1 MNKQPH
7 SLKPSHHI
15 DHTLARGKT
24 ATKHSFF
31 IAGFAIASWAPLVPY
46 AQARLQADPAT
57 LGTILLCLGLGA
69 VIGMPLA
76 SALSG
81 RLGTK
86 RIIVTAAASLVL
98 TLPLL
103 ALLSN
108 TVLLALC
115 LLLFGAAIGAIDVA
129 GNIHGT
135 EVQHLA
141 EKPLMSSFHGFYS
154 IGGLVGAS
162 GMTLG
167 LASGISVVTATMLG
181 AGAILLSLLCAANNF
196 MPTHSQEQHP
206 LFILPRGKVI
216 TIGLL
221 IFVIF
226 LAEGA
231 MLDWSALLLTQEKS
245 LKLAYS
251 GAGYVLFAIAM
262 TFSRFCGE
270 SLILR
275 FGERN
280 VLLAGMVVTGLGLI
294 CAALASPL
302 WLVMLAIALAGL
314 AVGNLVPILFI
325 LAGRQKTMPMAHAI
339 AAISI
344 LGYGGVLLGPAMIG
358 YISHAIGLK
367 LAFASTGVL
376 VLLCIMGIRSLMR
389 QD

>member
-1 MNKQPH
+1 MTKQPV
-7 SLKPSHHI
+7 
-15 DHTLARGKT
+15 DNMARTLARGKT

-46 AQARLQADPAT
+46 AQERLQADPAT
-57 LGTILLCLGLGA
+57 LGSILLCLGLGA

-81 RLGTK
+81 KLGTK

-103 ALLSN
+103 ALVSN

-141 EKPLMSSFHGFYS
+141 DKPLMSSFHGFYS

-162 GMTLG
+162 GMTLA
-167 LASGISVVTATMLG
+167 LASGVSVVTATLCG
-181 AGAILLSLLCAANNF
+181 AGVILFSLLCAANNF
-196 MPTHSQEQHP
+196 MPSPSHNQDQHP
-206 LFILPRGKVI
+206 LFILPKGKVI
-216 TIGLL
+216 TIGML

-231 MLDWSALLLTQEKS
+231 MLDWSALLLSQEKA
-245 LKLAYS
+245 LNLAYS
-251 GAGYVLFAIAM
+251 GAGYALFAITM
-262 TFSRFCGE
+262 TLSRLCGE
-270 SLILR
+270 SLISRL
-275 FGERN
+275 GER
-280 VLLAGMVVTGLGLI
+280 VTLLAGMLGTGLGLI
-294 CAALASPL
+294 MAAVVSPL
-302 WLVMLAIALAGL
+302 WLVMSAIALAGF
-314 AVGNLVPILFI
+314 AAGNIVPILFT
-325 LAGRQKTMPMAHAI
+325 LAGRQKAMPMAHAI
-339 AAISI
+339 GAISI

-358 YISHAIGLK
+358 YISHATGLVI
-367 LAFASTGVL
+367 AFASTGVL
-376 VLLCIMGIRSLMR
+376 VLLCLLGIRRLMR
-389 QD
+389 EE